1 MRMMDELKPLFL
13 YSSSKRVYAP
23 VDLKNKKKGSAILLL
38 SPSLEE
44 SIKLMKL
51 PYIHNPGLFTSYYMD
66 RNVMSVID
74 KEDLKDIELDEEREE
89 IISEALRKEA
99 SKFKFIYEE
108 DVSSIDKRYTANI
121 FDSDVVERF
130 LRRFRLDMRE
140 CDINVKIYHNIS
152 QLRKEVPKSIMKFY
166 DNRVYSFSDN
176 QTIHIISRN
185 VFDPDSMGGTYDIYL
200 MNELYC
206 FLIMKYNPN
215 LHYDVARAISSSL
228 SGRSRWIEDNEN
240 HIEPLQYDRTA
251 NYIDIIVANN
261 EERILEKYIKRGNI
275 DIMAAYIHGQTLK
288 GLKRLTEAELSYS
301 ERQMLLPSEFGI
313 PDKRKYPMP
322 DEDHVRAAIRMFNNC
337 DEDEEAELASN
348 IIKKLKKFNIKDI
361 KVGKNNRFYKYYE
374 KAYPKNEST
383 LIFESKFNSKEMTT
397 DIFSIINTL
406 DDKDRNYIGNGYW
419 VDKNKSIYR
428 DIEYVDNIPV
438 GFIDIYNLP
447 KFPDCGLVIIAIS
460 KEYRGRGIS
469 NKLITKAKEYFRN
482 HKTHIKYL
490 RWLVDNDN
498 HGSKRLAER
507 EGFKFNK
514 RLGKEYE
521 YLYTLESTIL
531 NELASIPDNKIVVGT
546 DFHFIGYD
554 DKEMNVI
561 FKSDS
566 YIDHIIEKQ
575 NELCGKDGI
584 FIFLGDLFYKGFHSI
599 WEIPAE
605 MRKRAIE
612 VAKKFKG
619 KYKIFIRG
627 NHDNLPDEFYLN
639 DCGFTHICSSLTYN
653 NIIFTHQP
661 EIVKPDKINI
671 HGHIHDSKAYSGF
684 KPENCIDVYSVGG
697 KNLRLA
703 TLPDILD
710 AQEEYNKGV
719 KSVTSVKNLDPHQFI
734 DAPALDLD
742 EIVTENAIL
751 ESGNS
756 INNFK
761 SIDINDA
768 MHDMR
773 YHEVILP
780 IFEEN
785 ISGEMYLDDHNNC
798 ICYYA
803 IQEKTDGHI
812 WLVALEVSKDY
823 RRRKLAYQMLKKA
836 MKEGATHLSVGKDNV
851 EAVALYKKLGFR
863 IYKETGGSYLMS
875 LEEGVIVSEDTI
887 NLNPEFDEVRHI
899 CHSLAPEE
907 LARLTWTNDYENKP
921 SVIKR
926 IISRDQDERPL
937 GFLDLHYFPSRPDIA
952 QITIAVDPAARG
964 NHIADDM
971 VRELL
976 DDKELIDKYKFDMF
990 YWTAHQD
997 NIASQSL
1004 AMKHGFVDTG
1014 IIDKHGRK
1022 VFIRKIDNPEEDKII
1037 KEITSLTENG
1047 LLLEADDTKT
1057 YTTKIR
1063 RYLYRERIKSN
1074 KGLLEIYDKVK
1085 TLNPD
1090 IRRTYMMLKLYKSHN
1105 LFVDLS
1111 YYHSLFLRSNTYKLD
1126 RGVRF
1131 YFDFLNRLLNTS
1143 ELDTFY
1149 KKKTIFIPVDAGV
1162 WPIVPGTHVS
1172 DYKNNIN
1179 PISVLFRLIRIDLG
1193 TLRKEWGDKDI
1204 IFVGSRGYFKIDFNK
1219 VELKNL
1225 ARIKRNIDKLMSSTE
1240 IIKDEFEEDDL
1251 NDEGNTDGINDVK
1264 NSDSSRAMAMNV
1276 IDKIGDSLVVDFDD
1290 TSSIGVSTNINKAES
1305 NKNDH
1310 MIIKST
1316 RDPFIINTEEKET
1329 FVIFDISG
1337 SSSKSLLNTPEKI
1350 NVYCQPK

>member
-23 VDLKNKKKGSAILLL
+23 IDLKNKKKGSAILLL
-38 SPSLEE
+38 TSSLEE
-44 SIKLMKL
+44 SIRLMKL
-51 PYIHNPGLFTSYYMD
+51 PYIHNPSLFTSYYMD
-66 RNVMSVID
+66 RNVMSYID
-74 KEDLKDIELDEEREE
+74 QQDIEGIELDEEREE
-89 IISEALRKEA
+89 IISESLRDP

-108 DVSSIDKRYTANI
+108 DVSSIDKRYTANV
-121 FDSDVVERF
+121 FDSDNVERF
-130 LRRFRLDMRE
+130 LNRFRLDMRE
-140 CDINVKIYHNIS
+140 CEINVKIYHNIS
-152 QLRKEVPKSIMKFY
+152 QLRKKAPRRLLEFY
-166 DNRVYSFSDN
+166 DDKIYSFSDN
-176 QTIHIISRN
+176 HTIHIISRN

-206 FLIMKYNPN
+206 FIIMKYNPN

-228 SGRSRWIEDNEN
+228 SGRSKWIAENEN
-240 HIEPLQYDRTA
+240 HIEPLQYDKTA
-251 NYIDIIVANN
+251 EHIDVIVDSN
-261 EERILEKYIKRGNI
+261 EEKILEKYIKRGNI
-275 DIMAAYIHGQTLK
+275 DILGTFMHSQVLK
-288 GLKRLTEAELSYS
+288 GLKRLTESELSYS

-322 DEDHVRAAIRMFNNC
+322 DEDHIRAAIRMFNNC
-337 DEDEEAELASN
+337 DEEEEEELASN

-361 KVGKNNRFYKYYE
+361 KVGKSNRFYKYYE
-374 KAYPKNEST
+374 KAYPRNES
-383 LIFESKFNSKEMTT
+383 
-397 DIFSIINTL
+397 
-406 DDKDRNYIGNGYW
+406 
-419 VDKNKSIYR
+419 
-428 DIEYVDNIPV
+428 
-438 GFIDIYNLP
+438 
-447 KFPDCGLVIIAIS
+447 AI
-460 KEYRGRGIS
+460 
-469 NKLITKAKEYFRN
+469 
-482 HKTHIKYL
+482 
-490 RWLVDNDN
+490 
-498 HGSKRLAER
+498 
-507 EGFKFNK
+507 
-514 RLGKEYE
+514 
-521 YLYTLESTIL
+521 LESNGHDYSIDQIREFVVL
-531 NELASIPDNKIVVGT
+531 NELVSIPDNKIVIGT

-561 FKSDS
+561 LKSDS
-566 YIDHIIEKQ
+566 YINNIIDKQ
-575 NELCGKDGI
+575 NELCGKNGV

-605 MRKRAIE
+605 MKKKAIE
-612 VAKKFKG
+612 IAKKLKG

-661 EIVKPDKINI
+661 EIVKSDKINI
-671 HGHIHDSKAYSGF
+671 HGHIHGSKIYSGF
-684 KPENCIDVYSVGG
+684 KPDNCIDVYAVGG

-710 AQEEYNKGV
+710 AQEEYNKDV
-719 KSVTSVKNLDPHQFI
+719 KSSTSVKNLDPHQFI
-734 DAPALDLD
+734 DGEALDLD
-742 EIVTENAIL
+742 EIITECAIL

-756 INNFK
+756 INTFK
-761 SIDINDA
+761 SIDIKDA
-768 MHDMR
+768 MQDMR

-780 IFEEN
+780 IFEDD
-785 ISGEMYLDDHNNC
+785 IHGEMYLDDHNNC

-803 IQEKTDGHI
+803 IQEKTDGHT
-812 WLVALEVSKDY
+812 WLVALDVSKEY
-823 RRRKLAYQMLKKA
+823 RQRKLAYQMMKKA
-836 MKEGATHLSVGKDNV
+836 IKEGATHL
-851 EAVALYKKLGFR
+851 AVSKTNDAAIALYKKLGFQ
-863 IYKETGGSYLMS
+863 IYSETNYMYFMS
-875 LEEGVIVSEDTI
+875 LEEGVIISEDTI
-887 NLNPEFDEVRHI
+887 NINPEFDEIRRI
-899 CHSLAPEE
+899 CHNLAPDE
-907 LARLTWTNDYENKP
+907 LARLTWTNDYEDKP

-952 QITIAVDPAARG
+952 QIVIAVDPSARG

-976 DDKELIDKYKFDMF
+976 SDKKLIDEYQFDMF

-997 NIASQSL
+997 NIASQNL
-1004 AMKHGFVDTG
+1004 AMKHMFQDTG

-1022 VFIRKIDNPEEDKII
+1022 VFIKKINNSEEEKMM
-1037 KEITSLTENG
+1037 KEITSLAEND

-1063 RYLYRERIKSN
+1063 RYLYKERIKSN

-1085 TLNPD
+1085 TLNPS
-1090 IRRTYMMLKLYKSHN
+1090 IKRTYLLLKLYKSYN

-1111 YYHSLFLRSNTYKLD
+1111 YYHSLFLKSNTYKLD
-1126 RGVRF
+1126 RGIRF

-1143 ELDTFY
+1143 KLDEFY

-1179 PISVLFRLIRIDLG
+1179 PISVLFRLIRIDPG
-1193 TLRKEWGDKDI
+1193 TLRREWGDKDI

-1251 NDEGNTDGINDVK
+1251 NDEGSVEGINDVK

-1276 IDKIGDSLVVDFDD
+1276 IDKIGDGLAVDFDD
-1290 TSSIGVSTNINKAES
+1290 TSSIGISTNINKAES

-1310 MIIKST
+1310 MIMKTT
-1316 RDPFIINTEEKET
+1316 RVPFVINTEEKET
-1329 FVIFDISG
+1329 FVLFDLSG
-1337 SSSKSLLNTPEKI
+1337 SSSKSVLNVPEKI